1 VDPVL
6 ENGTVQQLPETAGG
20 EKEPALEPSQWMRV
34 KVYSKGNK
42 FIRIIIP
49 QEIKDLA
56 RGHWRFVSPFG
67 SRWYSLTLRIDLG
80 MSDWAYQQQL
90 LAIKAL
96 NHDSIMQDMQDFQHA
111 PSRPTRKVA
120 DGEDG
125 EIDAILA
132 GMDRARDK
140 QLQTILNGTS
150 TRDLLLR
157 AFQSDYQTPESSIQL
172 TPTPLPGDLK
182 PTDVDATPIPD
193 HVTSGQGIL
202 ARDQLI
208 QSWAKR
214 YRGPKALRVEGDPVI
229 NLNPSQLRSMAM
241 TLSERISLVRGP
253 PGTGKTRVIVEV
265 IKLLKQHFKVPFPI
279 MVCAHTNV
287 AVDNLLAPLR
297 KEGIKAL
304 RSGSSDRVRDDLRE
318 FTLDQVEQEHPLFPK
333 IEKLREDLKTL
344 TEAIKVPGEA
354 KSELLF
360 SHRTSAD
367 GQIIGNC
374 LKIRMYYD
382 GGSMD
387 FSD

>member
-1 VDPVL
+1 MDPVL
-6 ENGTVQQLPETAGG
+6 ANGTVRQLIETAGG
-20 EKEPALEPSQWMRV
+20 DSKETTLEPSQWMRL

-49 QEIKDLA
+49 QEIKGLSDG
-56 RGHWRFVSPFG
+56 RWRYVPPNT
-67 SRWYSLTLRIDLG
+67 SRRCSLTLRIDLG

-96 NHDSIMQDMQDFQHA
+96 NHDSIMQDMQDLQLA
-111 PSRPTRKVA
+111 PSQTPRKVA
-120 DGEDG
+120 EGEDG

-157 AFQSDYQTPESSIQL
+157 AFQTDYQTPESSIQL
-172 TPTPLPGDLK
+172 TPTPLPSDLI
-182 PTDVDATPIPD
+182 PTDVDATPIPT
-193 HVTSGQGIL
+193 HITSGQGVL

-229 NLNPSQLRSMAM
+229 NLNPSQLRAMAM
-241 TLSERISLVRGP
+241 MLSERISLVQGP

-265 IKLLKQHFKVPFPI
+265 IKLLKQHFKVPYPI

-318 FTLDQVEQEHPLFPK
+318 FTLDQVEQDHPLFPK
-333 IEKLREDLKTL
+333 IERLRDDLKRL
-344 TEAIKVPGEA
+344 TEEIGAPGEG
-354 KSELLF
+354 KSEPPIVTCVEAWLIYRLPANV
-360 SHRTSAD
+360 R
-367 GQIIGNC
+367 
-374 LKIRMYYD
+374 R
-382 GGSMD
+382 
-387 FSD
+387 